1 MPSSVVK
8 STLGPDAL
16 QLEEIRPDA
25 LTVSDLARWRDFL
38 AAAPDLRSPFFDPE
52 FTRIAGQIA
61 PNARVAVLH
70 RRGEIEGFLP
80 FQRRGATLQPLA
92 APLNDYQGVI
102 AAPDRRPGLDV
113 LLQRLGASGA
123 WVTGWIGPAGSLTGL
138 SPASAALVDLSAG
151 WDDYLARQLLAHS
164 KFFRDK
170 GRVRRRIDATFQRYA
185 VSDDDQGETCLAELV
200 GLKRRQLHRTGQHDI
215 FRCGWTRDILAA
227 LLARPRS
234 GLHAR
239 IATLRLDDHVAGYE
253 LSLASDTMQHF
264 WIPAYD
270 PRFAAHSPGMLLSLD
285 TLRARRAQGVTLFD
299 LGSGPERYKVYFGNA
314 GRPVLTGFA
323 HRSQVV
329 ASPLMASDRVGG
341 KLRRRWA
348 VIEACG
354 DYASGLSR
362 GAGAMLRMS
371 RARVLGGADDHHR
384 S

>member
-1 MPSSVVK
+1 MPSSVAE
-8 STLGPDAL
+8 STLGPDAPRM
-16 QLEEIRPDA
+16 EEIRSDA
-25 LTVSDLARWRDFL
+25 LTPSDLARWRGFL

-52 FTRIAGQIA
+52 FVQIAGQIA
-61 PNARVAVLH
+61 PNARIAVLH

-80 FQRRGATLQPLA
+80 FQRRGSTLQPLA

-102 AAPDRRPGLDV
+102 AASGNRPGLDV

-123 WVTGWIGPAGSLTGL
+123 WMTGWVGPAGSVTGL
-138 SPASAALVDLSAG
+138 SPASAAIADLSAG
-151 WDDYLARQLLAHS
+151 WDDYLARQSLVHP

-170 GRVRRRIDATFQRYA
+170 GRVRRRIGATFERY
-185 VSDDDQGETCLAELV
+185 VVTDDDQGEACLAELV

-239 IATLRLDDHVAGYE
+239 IATLRLDDQVAGYE
-253 LSLASDTMQHF
+253 LSLASGAMQHF

-299 LGSGPERYKVYFGNA
+299 LGSGPERYKTYFANA
-314 GRPVLTGFA
+314 AQPVLTGFA
-323 HRSQVV
+323 YRSEAV
-329 ASPLMASDRVGG
+329 ASPLMAGDRVGG

-362 GAGAMLRMS
+362 GAEAMLRLS
-371 RARVLGGADDHHR
+371 RAKVRGGGDDHHR

>member
-1 MPSSVVK
+1 MPSSVAQ
-8 STLGPDAL
+8 STVGPGAL

-25 LTVSDLARWRDFL
+25 LTVSDLARWRAFL

-102 AAPDRRPGLDV
+102 AAPGHRPGLDV

-123 WVTGWIGPAGSLTGL
+123 WVTGWIGPAGSVTGL
-138 SPASAALVDLSAG
+138 SPASAALADLSAG
-151 WDDYLARQLLAHS
+151 WDDYLAGQSLAHP

-170 GRVRRRIDATFQRYA
+170 GRVRRRIGTTFQRYA
-185 VSDDDQGETCLAELV
+185 VSDDDQGEACLADLV

-215 FRCGWTRDILAA
+215 FRCGWTQDILAA
-227 LLARPRS
+227 LLAQPRS
-234 GLHAR
+234 GPHAR
-239 IATLRLDDHVAGYE
+239 IATLRLDDQVAGYE
-253 LSLASDTMQHF
+253 LSLASGAMQHF

-299 LGSGPERYKVYFGNA
+299 LGSGPERYKAYFGNA
-314 GRPVLTGFA
+314 ARPVLTGFA
-323 HRSQVV
+323 YRSQVA
-329 ASPLMASDRVGG
+329 ASPLMAGDRVGG

-362 GAGAMLRMS
+362 GAEAMLRLS
-371 RARVLGGADDHHR
+371 RARVRGGGDDHHR